1 MYEQDGVFIHEQCG
15 GEIRKLE
22 KLPPQVEKVSGEKLY
37 SLRGGMPEE
46 WKKLKIEDALPLVEK
61 QVGGALRRLQ
71 VQEDQP
77 YYKACEKCQEDG
89 SGDFSCFFRHATDE
103 QKRGVLM
110 FAAEEGWKEQ
120 EKMVQG
126 AKLFARDFTETIED
140 LAKDDAPTPEN
151 DSWENEF
158 DSKFVDEDRIA
169 MVPGPRLQLVE
180 IKTWIASHKDKWERE
195 AYELGESQGHFRGME
210 EALAGDIKRYP
221 LERDAVVRQEERTKL
236 REVVEAARVYE
247 VNVSMDSNVAANIH
261 TIDKHDLLTALSEG
275 EGR

>member
-1 MYEQDGVFIHEQCG
+1 
-15 GEIRKLE
+15 
-22 KLPPQVEKVSGEKLY
+22 
-37 SLRGGMPEE
+37 MPEE

-61 QVGGALRRLQ
+61 QIGGALRRLQ

-103 QKRGVLM
+103 EKRSVICS
-110 FAAEEGWKEQ
+110 AAEEGWKEQ

-151 DSWENEF
+151 DSWQPFIYPLHDLLMAFQKNE
-158 DSKFVDEDRIA
+158 DNDDGSKV
-169 MVPGPRLQLVE
+169 
-180 IKTWIASHKDKWERE
+180 WETRKNE
-195 AYELGESQGHFRGME
+195 LYELIETKLAAAYERGCTEWNNTLRQSWHDLGYDKGQR
-210 EALAGDIKRYP
+210 
-221 LERDAVVRQEERTKL
+221 EERTKL
-236 REVVEAARVYE
+236 REVVGGMIQFHGLWSRTWIAGYE
-247 VNVSMDSNVAANIH
+247 TA
-261 TIDKHDLLTALSEG
+261 KKEFLTALSEG